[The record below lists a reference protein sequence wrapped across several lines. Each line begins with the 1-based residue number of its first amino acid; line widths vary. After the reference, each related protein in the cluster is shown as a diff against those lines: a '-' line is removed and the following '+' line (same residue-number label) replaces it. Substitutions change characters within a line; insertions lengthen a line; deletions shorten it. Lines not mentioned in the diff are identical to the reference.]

1 MSETQ
6 APPRAFAA
14 LRHPGA
20 RAYLLGTALAMNAD
34 AVEHVITYLVIWEK
48 FESPTLGGFAV
59 VAHWLPFLFFSIHTG
74 ALADRFDPRRV
85 IQAAMLL
92 FMAVSAAWGLI
103 FMTDSLEMW
112 HAVILLILHGLAGAL
127 WAPASQLMIHDIV
140 GRDLLQS
147 GVRLQATA
155 RTLGIL
161 LGPAVGGGL
170 LLFVGP
176 VWGIFINILI
186 YVPLTWWLIG
196 APYGPAFR
204 TGATAAAATGRRA
217 IKGFSDIV
225 STIREVSTD
234 RVIMPMTLVV
244 GVAAML
250 VGNAHPPQMPEFAL
264 DLGSSGGGL
273 LYSLLLAANAAGA
286 MAAGII
292 LETRSLLPARRNTV
306 FVLVILWCFAM
317 AGFALTSDIRV
328 AMVLLFAAGFL
339 DLSYNSMA
347 QTLVQL
353 HAAPEI
359 RGRVVGLYVMAAFG
373 LRAISGVTVGMAG
386 SLIGIHM
393 SLALSAGIVLV
404 MVLALV
410 TRTFLSEPRG
420 GPA

>member
-6 APPRAFAA
+6 APPRSFAA

-92 FMAVSAAWGLI
+92 FMAVSAAWGLL

-170 LLFVGP
+170 LLLVGP

-204 TGATAAAATGRRA
+204 TGATAAAATSRRA

-250 VGNAHPPQMPEFAL
+250 VGNAHHPQMPEFAL

-273 LYSLLLAANAAGA
+273 L
-286 MAAGII
+286 
-292 LETRSLLPARRNTV
+292 
-306 FVLVILWCFAM
+306 
-317 AGFALTSDIRV
+317 
-328 AMVLLFAAGFL
+328 
-339 DLSYNSMA
+339 
-347 QTLVQL
+347 
-353 HAAPEI
+353 
-359 RGRVVGLYVMAAFG
+359 
-373 LRAISGVTVGMAG
+373 
-386 SLIGIHM
+386 
-393 SLALSAGIVLV
+393 
-404 MVLALV
+404 
-410 TRTFLSEPRG
+410 
-420 GPA
+420 